1 MSRLRLL
8 LFTTDTDFARH
19 AERAGVDGFIVDW
32 ENHSKALRQQGY
44 GTEINFD
51 TVEDARALCGCVRS
65 PVTVR
70 IDRTSDFMTRHIEE
84 AIECGARSLMLP
96 MAEDASDVEAFV
108 DLVDGRAETIVQIET
123 ESLVTRCHDLR
134 SIGWDCVYVGLNDL
148 MISRRA
154 QWYWEPFFD
163 GTMERIVETLEG
175 RSVGLGGVTV
185 IGGGSPLPFTDL
197 LREMARLGCS
207 TSFLRRT
214 FKKEIVGRDLDLE
227 LAAVRAFWDAAC
239 ARTPEAVDIDHRAF
253 LQTISSPRCRPL
265 LAYS

>member
-8 LFTTDTDFARH
+8 MFTTDTDFAIR

-32 ENHSKALRQQGY
+32 ENHSKALRQQGF
-44 GTEINFD
+44 GMEINYD
-51 TVEDARALCGCVRS
+51 TVADVRALCDCVQL

-70 IDRTSDFMTRHIEE
+70 IDRSSYFMRRHIEE

-96 MAEDASDVEAFV
+96 MAGDASDVEAFV
-108 DLVDGRAETIVQIET
+108 DLVGGRAETIVQIET
-123 ESLVTRCHDLR
+123 ESLVARCRDLR
-134 SIGWDCVYVGLNDL
+134 SIGWDCIYVGLNDL
-148 MISRRA
+148 MISRQA

-163 GTMERIVETLEG
+163 GTIERIVEALQD
-175 RSVGLGGVTV
+175 RPIGLGGVTV

-214 FKKEIVGRDLDLE
+214 FKKEIVGRDLGLE
-227 LAAVRAFWDAAC
+227 LRAVRALWDAAR
-239 ARTPEAVDIDHRAF
+239 ARSPEAIETDHLAF
-253 LQTISSPRCRPL
+253 LQTISAPPCRP
-265 LAYS
+265 